1 MKTLM
6 TLSSEDL
13 NTVTGGKSP
22 NLGTS
27 AGTGSSGSGD
37 NSNVLSALQGIQS
50 SLSDLGKNQNNQGLF
65 SGQNG
70 MMFAMALALSQ
81 RNNSSHVVVN
91 GGYHANRGSF
101 SWRAS
106 W

>member
-1 MKTLM
+1 MKTL
-6 TLSSEDL
+6 TTISTEDL

-27 AGTGSSGSGD
+27 AGAGSGSGGGD
-37 NSNVLSALQGIQS
+37 SNVLSALQGIQS
-50 SLSDLGKNQNNQGLF
+50 SLKDLGKNNNNQGLF

-70 MMFAMALALSQ
+70 MMFAMALAMSQ
-81 RNNSSHVVVN
+81 RNTNSTLVVN
-91 GGYHANRGSF
+91 GGHHHRASF